1 MNPSQVIKLR
11 ARGQRWA
18 MRGAR
23 ECPGIAFYYEV
34 DGIMYH
40 QVNGMIHFE
49 EEETHDDN
57 ARSIIGHGVVSR

>member
-1 MNPSQVIKLR
+1 MNLSRRLRLR

-23 ECPGIAFYYEV
+23 ECPGIMFSYQV

-40 QVNGMIHFE
+40 QINGMIHFE
-49 EEETHDDN
+49 EEETDDN
-57 ARSIIGHGVVSR
+57 RDLYHRHD